1 MAGTAARPPPLF
13 AMRYDLAPDVHM
25 ALVDDDVVL
34 LDARN
39 DLYACL
45 AASDAGAIRSGYA
58 TRRWDDGG
66 LVRELA
72 TAGYLVPASDAPTIV
87 EPTPCLPRQ
96 DLHTLV
102 GDIPRVSP
110 ADLIDAMVSGLSTA
124 WRLRMQRPRHWLRR
138 RAGGTIA
145 DDRCIALARRFAEAH
160 LHLPGLARCLPRS
173 LALIDFLDR
182 RGATAQL
189 IFGVR
194 THPFEAHCW
203 VQSGDVILNDT
214 VSRASWYTPIA
225 WS

>member
-1 MAGTAARPPPLF
+1 
-13 AMRYDLAPDVHM
+13 M

-39 DLYACL
+39 DRYACL
-45 AASDAGAIRSGYA
+45 SACDAEAIRMGYA
-58 TRRWDDGG
+58 ARRWEDGV
-66 LVRELA
+66 LARELIA
-72 TAGYLVPASDAPTIV
+72 AGYLVPASGMPTIV
-87 EPTPCLPRQ
+87 EAAPSLPKR

-102 GDIPRVSP
+102 GDIPRLS
-110 ADLIDAMVSGLSTA
+110 ASDLIGATVSGLATA
-124 WRLRMQRPRHWLRR
+124 WRLRTQRPRHWLRA
-138 RAGGTIA
+138 RADGTDA
-145 DDRCIALARRFAEAH
+145 QDRCIALARRFAEAH
-160 LHLPGLARCLPRS
+160 LYLPGLARCLPRS
-173 LALIDFLDR
+173 LALIDFLQR
-182 RGATAQL
+182 HGATAQL